1 MTTNSAAPQSVE
13 SRVAAKW
20 WADQLR
26 EGFLQSNRADDHA
39 SRLAGV
45 LLTTKQRTR
54 TLSEE
59 TVAAFESALARRIDE
74 ELSTGPDAQKAIA
87 TDYSP
92 GPTLLEAAS
101 EAGMGLKPGDM
112 STFPMKTYMRIRH
125 GEVLLKSGSW
135 KTLWSATPAAPQSEI
150 AIYSEELRGC
160 GH

>member
-45 LLTTKQRTR
+45 LLTTEQRTR

-92 GPTLLEAAS
+92 RSHAS
-101 EAGMGLKPGDM
+101 
-112 STFPMKTYMRIRH
+112 
-125 GEVLLKSGSW
+125 
-135 KTLWSATPAAPQSEI
+135 
-150 AIYSEELRGC
+150 
-160 GH
+160 